1 MPRHALSS
9 KKITQIKQEHHT
21 NCMAIAIE
29 KYHTEQEKEKG
40 LGLRKIC
47 EEAQKEYFKQK
58 GIAVKLNH
66 TTLWDLANGRT
77 IARATFNREKS
88 WLSQEETNEVIAYI
102 IETSGMG
109 FGLDYR
115 RLKEHVDEI
124 RRARYGPIFPNGG
137 VGHCWTGCFVS
148 RNSDRLH
155 LYTARPLHDIRGKA
169 ANPEMKELWY
179 DIVDDIQVHGDDGMP
194 IAPECTWAMDEVGF
208 QANGDE
214 GMTKIIGAKGKKV
227 QYQQQSG
234 TRENITVLATVGGD
248 GSALPP
254 AVLYAG
260 KGYMVKWKQENP
272 ANAS

>member
-1 MPRHALSS
+1 MAL
-9 KKITQIKQEHHT
+9 
-21 NCMAIAIE
+21 AIE
-29 KYHTEQEKEKG
+29 KYHEEKAKLKG

-47 EEAQKEYFKQK
+47 EEAKKEYFKQK
-58 GIAVKLNH
+58 GITVKLNH
-66 TTLWDLANGRT
+66 NTLWNHVNGRT
-77 IARATFNREKS
+77 VSRAVFNREKS
-88 WLSQEETNEVIAYI
+88 WLTLDETSEVIAYI
-102 IETSGMG
+102 IETAEMG
-109 FGLDYR
+109 FGLDQL

-124 RRARYGPIFPNGG
+124 CRARYGSTFPDKG
-137 VGHCWTGCFVS
+137 VGRCWTGRFVS

-155 LYTARPLHDIRGKA
+155 RYTARPLHDVRGKA
-169 ANPEMKELWY
+169 ANPEMKKCWY
-179 DIVDDIQVHGDDGMP
+179 NIVDDVQMHGDDGLP

-214 GMTKIIGAKGKKV
+214 GVAKIIGAKGKKV